1 MKEYNYEFDS
11 KFGTSQWR
19 QGDLHVAF
27 MNYVFLEVAG
37 FTEKDNYRSNQIR
50 EGYLDRQQA
59 LEKIDADNYV
69 NPLLIKEFCD
79 VININFYDVLKKIQ
93 KIDKRYNYELVKTI

>member
-1 MKEYNYEFDS
+1 
-11 KFGTSQWR
+11 
-19 QGDLHVAF
+19 

>member
-1 MKEYNYEFDS
+1 M
-11 KFGTSQWR
+11 
-19 QGDLHVAF
+19 
-27 MNYVFLEVAG
+27 FLEVAG

-79 VININFYDVLKKIQ
+79 VININFYDVLKKYKKLI
-93 KIDKRYNYELVKTI
+93 KGTITN